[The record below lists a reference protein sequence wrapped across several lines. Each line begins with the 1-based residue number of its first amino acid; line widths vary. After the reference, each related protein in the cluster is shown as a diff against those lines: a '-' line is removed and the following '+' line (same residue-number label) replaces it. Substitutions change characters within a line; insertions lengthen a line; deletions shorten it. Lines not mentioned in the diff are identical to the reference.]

1 MGRRQG
7 VAAQRDLF
15 TAAGQVPMLTSVERD
30 KLLDLIEA
38 LLTEAIQAEPAGI
51 EYGRAVMSQ
60 ITPDHLA

>member
-38 LLTEAIQAEPAGI
+38 LLTEAIQAEHAGI
-51 EYGRAVMSQ
+51 REGGDE
-60 ITPDHLA
+60 PDHA